1 MVALVSECIDLALK
15 KVLVSEELRLEVCMD
30 ACDEILR
37 RINKK
42 ERVVAQHITDFENK
56 VYQYLKTKVTMYCVT
71 GIQTF
76 LYNVKVDT
84 QAYVL

>member
-1 MVALVSECIDLALK
+1 MAPLNLKERVMPYPMKRQNPKATMVALVSECIDLALK

-42 ERVVAQHITDFENK
+42 GESGGTAHN
-56 VYQYLKTKVTMYCVT
+56 
-71 GIQTF
+71 
-76 LYNVKVDT
+76 
-84 QAYVL
+84 